1 LRGAVGCVAV
11 GKGKWEGKK
20 GKEREENGMIAG
32 RGKLE
37 NGEGREAR
45 PHPNKIL
52 ILHCTY

>member
-1 LRGAVGCVAV
+1 M
-11 GKGKWEGKK
+11 GKWEGKK
-20 GKEREENGMIAG
+20 GKEREGNGMMAG